1 MEISDLIEIG
11 KFGNR
16 LTEDGFIKFKKKTE
30 FSSLKLS
37 VKDIF
42 LIFTDHSVRYV
53 TIDNQRSENGDYI
66 KILEKDIIADVI
78 DDGKVRVMLAP
89 DDFDE
94 LIQET
99 NFFPFYNYD
108 VYFNKQI
115 IGIVENYIENKM
127 QNIFE
132 IKLFEDQKEFM
143 VPDVDNFVTEKN
155 SEKQFIVLKNIEEL
169 LTL

>member
-1 MEISDLIEIG
+1 
-11 KFGNR
+11 
-16 LTEDGFIKFKKKTE
+16 
-30 FSSLKLS
+30 
-37 VKDIF
+37 
-42 LIFTDHSVRYV
+42 
-53 TIDNQRSENGDYI
+53 
-66 KILEKDIIADVI
+66 
-78 DDGKVRVMLAP
+78 MLAP